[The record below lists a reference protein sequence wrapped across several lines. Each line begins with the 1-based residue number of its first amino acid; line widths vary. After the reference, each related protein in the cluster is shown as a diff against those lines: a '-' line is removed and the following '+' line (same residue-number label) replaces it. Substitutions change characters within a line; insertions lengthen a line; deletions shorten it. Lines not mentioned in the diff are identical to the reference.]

1 MSTQDQE
8 VEVSG
13 RGIKTQV
20 RTKDVA
26 AAIQRL
32 LEWNEGGA
40 DLPDGY
46 DPDAIMFQCDLYA
59 VLNAAKR

>member
-1 MSTQDQE
+1 MNTSDQE

-20 RTKDVA
+20 RTKDLG
-26 AAIQRL
+26 AAIRRL
-32 LEWNEGGA
+32 LEWNEGGT
-40 DLPDGY
+40 DLPEGY
-46 DPDAIMFQCDLYA
+46 DPDALMFQRDLYA